1 MNPVKRDRAWPF
13 FLSPCHVANACLA
26 PHRCVPPYRCLMVL
40 GLLLLAHEVVGQRN
54 PCLPHVRRHSASAQ
68 PLISNPLALTP
79 ENSIQLLP
87 PDSSS
92 IVPLHPVT
100 PRMTMPPRPPAI
112 QQALTKTQN
121 PGSQA
126 CLNTCQQL
134 VLACAHAALAR

>member
-40 GLLLLAHEVVGQRN
+40 GLLLLAHEGVGQLN

-134 VLACAHAALAR
+134 VLACAHAVLAR